1 MILDNVQS
9 GQYASEPFGTF
20 KTQRNNEII
29 LASMGL
35 FAAFVIVL
43 IRLVDRNLDFV
54 MLASVL
60 GALLVAPVLIA
71 AVRGAFFPLEAIYFW
86 LPLFAYVYLVKP
98 TVRLL
103 SEDQFAAGEH
113 DLNWAMTVA
122 IVGLLAFYMGYYSKL
137 GTKMADHVPAM
148 TGEVSSDRLRVV
160 AWTFIAI
167 GAAGLWAYMET
178 SGGWR
183 EFWSKPHGLGGKTE
197 HTTAYLYQLPELMI
211 VGFFLIVYDAMTGP
225 RLDLAAVGRVLFASI
240 GGIGVYS
247 ILWSRR
253 TFILWTMITVFILYF
268 LRKSKFPNIMT
279 ILLFATLVFAAVVA
293 ALAYRPYLHL
303 GSSAEELASVA
314 PLEHTVSTASQEGDE
329 FDSFL
334 AIVDLYPEYISYD
347 YFSIYARIP
356 LHPIPR
362 FLWPDKPPLYV
373 SSWDAFLFQSRITW
387 GASESLL
394 GDLYI
399 QMGILGVFIGM
410 VVSGVLWR
418 FFFAYLQ
425 KAPSSGFMQLFYAVA
440 IGNVPTYIAQSAISA
455 FWKWMPLIMP
465 SVVFAYWVVR
475 KKA

>member
-1 MILDNVQS
+1 MTPGHVQS
-9 GQYASEPFGTF
+9 GQYVLEPFGTF

-29 LASMGL
+29 LAAMGL

-43 IRLVDRNLDFV
+43 LRLVDRNSDFV
-54 MLASVL
+54 MLAVCL
-60 GALLVAPVLIA
+60 GALLLAPVLVA
-71 AVRGAFFPLEAIYFW
+71 AVRGVFFPLEAIYFW
-86 LPLFAYVYLVKP
+86 LPMYAYVYLVKP
-98 TVRLL
+98 IVRLT

-113 DLNWAMTVA
+113 DLNWAMSVA
-122 IVGLLAFYMGYYSKL
+122 IVGLFAFYMGYYSKL
-137 GTKMADHVPAM
+137 GTNIADHVPAM
-148 TGEVSSDRLRVV
+148 TEEISSHRLRVL

-167 GAAGLWAYMET
+167 GAVGLWAYMET

-183 EFWSKPHGLGGKTE
+183 EFWSKPHGMGGKTE

-211 VGFFLIVYDAMTGP
+211 VGFFLIVYDAITQP
-225 RLDLAAVGRVLFASI
+225 RLDAAAWGRILFASI
-240 GGIGVYS
+240 GGIGVYTL
-247 ILWSRR
+247 LWSRR
-253 TFILWTMITVFILYF
+253 TFILWAMITIFILYF
-268 LRKSKFPNIMT
+268 LRKRKLPNVMT
-279 ILLFATLVFAAVVA
+279 LLLFATLVFGAVVA

-303 GSSAEELASVA
+303 GSSVEDFASVN
-314 PLEHTVSTASQEGDE
+314 PLGHTVSTASQEGDE

-334 AIVDLYPEYISYD
+334 AIVDLYPAYIPYD

-362 FLWPDKPPLYV
+362 LLWPDKPPLFV
-373 SSWDAFLFQSRITW
+373 SSWDAFLFQSGIGW

-399 QMGILGVFIGM
+399 QMGLLGVVIGM
-410 VVSGVLWR
+410 LFSGALWR

-425 KAPSSGFMQLFYAVA
+425 KGPSHGYMQLMYAVA
-440 IGNVPTYIAQSAISA
+440 LGNMPTYVVQSAISA